1 MKYPLILGASME
13 LSNTMLYELKHA
25 EAIRD
30 AISER
35 LCQQIATG
43 LFNADALLTE
53 VIHQFGREYKMHLVV
68 MSLPQYRELI
78 AKIPKEGEQQG

>member
-1 MKYPLILGASME
+1 MKDPLILGAALE
-13 LSNTMLYELKHA
+13 LSNAVLYELKHA
-25 EAIRD
+25 EAIRN
-30 AISER
+30 AISEK
-35 LCQQIATG
+35 LCQQIATD

-53 VIHQFGREYKMHLVV
+53 VIHQFWREYKMHLVV